1 MGGYFT
7 NNRYVEPAPPAQ
19 YNQEHK
25 ITAAQKRCD
34 NINFGEGKVPMQKQ
48 KIAYDDS
55 NFNDK

>member
-34 NINFGEGKVPMQKQ
+34 NINFGEGKVPMQK
-48 KIAYDDS
+48 
-55 NFNDK
+55 